1 MKKQILTMGLAV
13 VASVASAASPA
24 FTTAAERVDSL
35 MRCLFHDGEPGVA
48 VVVAKNDDVIV
59 DSGYGVA
66 DIVTGDRID
75 GNTMFNI
82 ASISKQFTVAGVLSL
97 ADRVLLRVDNAVADF
112 LPYESGQ
119 WRKIRLSHLMSHS
132 SGVIDARPRTDRQWM
147 LHATDKESVA
157 YMDTLRQ
164 FRFEPGEA
172 YEYINPTFQVLECV
186 IEKVSG
192 LTFDDY
198 QQRYV
203 FDRAG
208 LRHTTYFEPQK
219 RMPIRLGLA
228 AVSRISPA
236 RRCIWDALSLRG
248 RRGRSATMARRRF
261 SPPKP
266 MAGYIRQL
274 MRCCSGCGRWSGAR

>member
-13 VASVASAASPA
+13 MASVASAASPA

-35 MRCLFHDGEPGVA
+35 MRCLFHDGEPGAA

-97 ADRVLLRVDNAVADF
+97 ADRGLLRADNAVADF

-172 YEYINPTFQVLECV
+172 YEYST
-186 IEKVSG
+186 
-192 LTFDDY
+192 
-198 QQRYV
+198 
-203 FDRAG
+203 
-208 LRHTTYFEPQK
+208 LRFK
-219 RMPIRLGLA
+219 CLNA
-228 AVSRISPA
+228 
-236 RRCIWDALSLRG
+236 
-248 RRGRSATMARRRF
+248 
-261 SPPKP
+261 
-266 MAGYIRQL
+266 
-274 MRCCSGCGRWSGAR
+274 